1 MLTIVKLT
9 HATVRDRVLS
19 HSCTILICP
28 MTGAD
33 PETLQGG
40 WLVVLNYTDAW
51 VAAWLAM
58 VDHLLHYCMQKDK

>member
-1 MLTIVKLT
+1 MLTIVKLMYE
-9 HATVRDRVLS
+9 TVRDRVLS

-51 VAAWLAM
+51 V
-58 VDHLLHYCMQKDK
+58 VG